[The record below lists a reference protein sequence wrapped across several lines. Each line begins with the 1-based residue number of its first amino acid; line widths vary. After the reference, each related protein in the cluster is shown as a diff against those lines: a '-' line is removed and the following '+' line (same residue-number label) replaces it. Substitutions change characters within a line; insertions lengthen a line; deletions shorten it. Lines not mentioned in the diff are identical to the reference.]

1 MARKILITGAEGQLG
16 KALQI
21 SLSDKFKLLPTSRK
35 PTQKAI
41 KNRNVHKLDITVKED
56 IAAVIAS
63 FKPDIIINCAAYTD
77 VDGSEQ
83 DKDLAHKVNVSGLQ
97 NLIQL
102 SEKETFFIQISSDYV
117 FDGNNGPYTEDDH
130 TFPVNYYGKTK
141 LEAENMLRGMRRR
154 FLIFRPNVLYGE
166 DIFSK
171 GNFFAWV
178 YKSLLNGKSISVV
191 TDQISNPVYVQNFVN
206 AIFKCIIMN
215 CEGIYHFGS
224 NDYISRYEFAR
235 NIAQIFNFELSLVEP
250 IETKTLAQKVKSYI
264 AKRPINSSLKTE
276 KIEQEVNHTIYSTLY
291 SLKQLKNNLAL
302 T

>member
-264 AKRPINSSLKTE
+264 AKRPINSGLKTV
-276 KIEQEVNHTIYSTLY
+276 KIEQEVNQAIYSTLY

>member
-83 DKDLAHKVNVSGLQ
+83 DKYLAHKVNVSGLQ
-97 NLIQL
+97 HLIQL

-264 AKRPINSSLKTE
+264 AKRPINSGLKTV
-276 KIEQEVNHTIYSTLY
+276 KIEQEVNQTIYSTLY

>member
-1 MARKILITGAEGQLG
+1 LARKILITGAEGQLG

-77 VDGSEQ
+77 VDGSEK

-117 FDGNNGPYTEDDH
+117 FDGNNGPYAEDDH

-166 DIFSK
+166 DLFSK

-224 NDYISRYEFAR
+224 DDYISRYEFAR

-264 AKRPINSSLKTE
+264 AKRPINSGLKTE
-276 KIEQEVNHTIYSTLY
+276 KIEQEVSQTIYSTLY

>member
-21 SLSDKFKLLPTSRK
+21 SLSDKFILLPTSRK

-56 IAAVIAS
+56 ITAAIAS
-63 FKPDIIINCAAYTD
+63 FKPDIIINCAAFTD

-83 DKDLAHKVNVSGLQ
+83 DKYLAHKVNVSGLQ

-130 TFPVNYYGKTK
+130 TFPINYYGKTK

-166 DIFSK
+166 DLFSK

-224 NDYISRYEFAR
+224 NNYISRYEFAR

-250 IETKTLAQKVKSYI
+250 IETKTLSRKVKSYI
-264 AKRPINSSLKTE
+264 AKRPINSGLKTE
-276 KIEQEVNHTIYSTLY
+276 KIEQEVDQAIYSTLY

>member
-21 SLSDKFKLLPTSRK
+21 NLSDKFKLLPTSRK
-35 PTQKAI
+35 PTVKAI

-77 VDGSEQ
+77 VDGSEK
-83 DKDLAHKVNVSGLQ
+83 DKDLAHKVIVSGLQ

-117 FDGNNGPYTEDDH
+117 FDGISGPYAEDDH

-154 FLIFRPNVLYGE
+154 YLIFRPNVLYSE

-178 YKSLLNGKSISVV
+178 YKSLLKEKSISVV
-191 TDQISNPVYVQNFVN
+191 TDQISNPV
-206 AIFKCIIMN
+206 
-215 CEGIYHFGS
+215 
-224 NDYISRYEFAR
+224 
-235 NIAQIFNFELSLVEP
+235 
-250 IETKTLAQKVKSYI
+250 
-264 AKRPINSSLKTE
+264 
-276 KIEQEVNHTIYSTLY
+276 
-291 SLKQLKNNLAL
+291 
-302 T
+302 

>member
-1 MARKILITGAEGQLG
+1 MKILLLGANGQVGWELQRSLAPLGQMKACDRHALDLGNFEGLR
-16 KALQI
+16 ACTR
-21 SLSDKFKLLPTSRK
+21 DYRP
-35 PTQKAI
+35 
-41 KNRNVHKLDITVKED
+41 E
-56 IAAVIAS
+56 
-63 FKPDIIINCAAYTD
+63 IIVNAAAYTA
-77 VDGSEQ
+77 VEKAESEQ
-83 DKDLAHKVNVSGLQ
+83 DKACRINAKAVALLADEAK
-97 NLIQL
+97 QL
-102 SEKETFFIQISSDYV
+102 NAWFIHYSTDYV

-224 NDYISRYEFAR
+224 DDYISRYEFAR

-250 IETKTLAQKVKSYI
+250 IETKTLTQKVKSYI
-264 AKRPINSSLKTE
+264 AKRPINSGLKTV
-276 KIEQEVNHTIYSTLY
+276 KIEQEVNQEIYSTLY

>member
-63 FKPDIIINCAAYTD
+63 FNPDIIINCAAYTD
-77 VDGSEQ
+77 VDGSEK

-224 NDYISRYEFAR
+224 DDYISRYEFAR

-250 IETKTLAQKVKSYI
+250 IETKILAQKVKSYI
-264 AKRPINSSLKTE
+264 AKRPINSGLKTE
-276 KIEQEVNHTIYSTLY
+276 KIEQEVNQTIYSTLY

>member
-21 SLSDKFKLLPTSRK
+21 SLSDKFTLLPTSRK

-56 IAAVIAS
+56 IAAVISS
-63 FKPDIIINCAAYTD
+63 FKPAIIINCAAYTD
-77 VDGSEQ
+77 VDGSEK
-83 DKDLAHKVNVSGLQ
+83 DKDLAHNVNVCGLQ

-117 FDGNNGPYTEDDH
+117 FDGINGPYAEDDH

-141 LEAENMLRGMRRR
+141 LEAENVLRGMRRR
-154 FLIFRPNVLYGE
+154 FLIFRPNVLYSE
-166 DIFSK
+166 DIFNN

-178 YKSLLNGKSISVV
+178 YKSLLKEKSISVV
-191 TDQISNPVYVQNFVN
+191 TDQISNPAYVQNFVN
-206 AIFKCIIMN
+206 SIFKCIVMN
-215 CEGIYHFGS
+215 REGIYHFGS
-224 NDYISRYEFAR
+224 DDYISRYEFAR
-235 NIAQIFNFELSLVEP
+235 NIARIFNLKQSLVEP
-250 IETKTLAQKVKSYI
+250 IETKTLSQNVKSYI
-264 AKRPINSSLKTE
+264 AKRPNNSGLKTE
-276 KIEQEVNHTIYSTLY
+276 KIEQEINQTIYSTIY